1 MDDTQIHEWRAK
13 CLYAYEDP
21 GISHINRYTASAI
34 IGDERLLRGEIL
46 CLLRL
51 FRGRLRN
58 KGMENHVIAPV
69 LMISLMRPQH
79 ARIIEGYFDGK
90 ELVISKSPLYDFT
103 REEQALLRLF
113 ARNLF
118 NFIINETFFS
128 MLPHSVLS
136 LVS

>member
-1 MDDTQIHEWRAK
+1 MDDTRIHDWRAK

-21 GISHINRYTASAI
+21 GISHIKCYMASAI

-69 LMISLMRPQH
+69 CHVLQGPCFNLERF
-79 ARIIEGYFDGK
+79 RGG
-90 ELVISKSPLYDFT
+90 PLP
-103 REEQALLRLF
+103 L
-113 ARNLF
+113 
-118 NFIINETFFS
+118 
-128 MLPHSVLS
+128 
-136 LVS
+136 

>member
-13 CLYAYEDP
+13 CLYAYEGP
-21 GISHINRYTASAI
+21 GISHIKCYTASAI

-69 LMISLMRPQH
+69 CHVLQGPC
-79 ARIIEGYFDGK
+79 FN
-90 ELVISKSPLYDFT
+90 LV
-103 REEQALLRLF
+103 
-113 ARNLF
+113 
-118 NFIINETFFS
+118 
-128 MLPHSVLS
+128 H
-136 LVS
+136 